1 MDNISVEELALQ
13 RKRYAHLTDEQW
25 RFMLQQVD
33 GRQRTRD
40 KLPTFAAI
48 ADWWYPVRLS
58 CEQCSSEVTA
68 KYKSQLIANQQFDTL
83 VDLTAGYGVDTF
95 FMSYSTQEAHYIERN
110 QDLCQI
116 AAHNFHLTHRNIQ
129 IHNTTAEDFI
139 ADFHPIT
146 TNNIIYIDPA
156 RRNKNG
162 NKVFL
167 LEDCEPNIISL
178 LPALLSK
185 SRAILIKL
193 SPMLDITAALRALN
207 MPCEVHIVAVQ
218 NEVKEVLIFL
228 PHSAHLASG
237 NGVAREVVEEEIRIH
252 AVNLIPQP
260 NHMDYCTQ
268 EFSFSIEDERRAE
281 CQLYSASQLSITE
294 EDMYIYEPNAAI
306 IKAGAFKLVAQR
318 FQFVKMATNTHLY
331 LSNQLVKDFPGRV
344 WKVVSINPKE
354 TKNIAANIMTRNY
367 PLSPDE
373 LRKKL
378 KIKDSNNT
386 TIIGARLA
394 NKPTLFLCNKL

>member
-83 VDLTAGYGVDTF
+83 FDLTAGYGVDTF

-116 AAHNFHLTHRNIQ
+116 AAHNFHLTHRTIQ
-129 IHNTTAEDFI
+129 IHNTTAEDFV
-139 ADFHPIT
+139 ADFHPVT
-146 TNNIIYIDPA
+146 TNNIIYLDPA

-167 LEDCEPNIISL
+167 LKDCEPNIISL
-178 LPALLSK
+178 LPTLLSK
-185 SRAILIKL
+185 ARAVLIKL

-228 PHSAHLASG
+228 QNSAYLASG
-237 NGVAREVVEEEIRIH
+237 NGVVTEVVEEEIRIH
-252 AVNLIPQP
+252 AVNLLPQP

-294 EDMYIYEPNAAI
+294 EDIYIYEPNAAI
-306 IKAGAFKLVAQR
+306 IKAGAFKLVTQR
-318 FQFVKMATNTHLY
+318 FQLVKMATNTHLY
-331 LSNQLVKDFPGRV
+331 LSHQLIKDFPGRV
-344 WKVVSINPKE
+344 WKVVSIQPKE

-378 KIKDSNNT
+378 KIKDSNT
-386 TIIGARLA
+386 STIIGARLA
-394 NKPTLFLCNKL
+394 DKPTLFLCNKL

>member
-95 FMSYSTQEAHYIERN
+95 FMSHSTQEAHYIERN

-129 IHNTTAEDFI
+129 IHNTTAEDFV
-139 ADFHPIT
+139 ADFHPVT
-146 TNNIIYIDPA
+146 TNNIIYLDPA

-178 LPALLSK
+178 LPTLLSK
-185 SRAILIKL
+185 ARTVLIKL
-193 SPMLDITAALRALN
+193 SPMLDITAAVRALN

-228 PHSAHLASG
+228 QNRAYLASG
-237 NGVAREVVEEEIRIH
+237 NGVVTEVVEEEIRTH
-252 AVNLIPQP
+252 AVNFLPQP

-294 EDMYIYEPNAAI
+294 EDIYIYEPNAAI

-318 FQFVKMATNTHLY
+318 FQLVKMAINTHLY
-331 LSNQLVKDFPGRV
+331 MSNQLMKDFPGRV
-344 WKVVSINPKE
+344 WKVVSINPRE

-378 KIKDSNNT
+378 KIKDSNT
-386 TIIGARLA
+386 STLIGARLA
-394 NKPTLFLCNKL
+394 DKPTLFLCDKL

>member
-95 FMSYSTQEAHYIERN
+95 FMSYSTREAHYIERN

-129 IHNTTAEDFI
+129 IHNTTSEDFI
-139 ADFHPIT
+139 ANFHPVT
-146 TNNIIYIDPA
+146 TNNIIYLDPA
-156 RRNKNG
+156 RRNKHG

-167 LEDCEPNIISL
+167 LEECEPNIISL
-178 LPALLSK
+178 LPTLLSK
-185 SRAILIKL
+185 ARAILIKL
-193 SPMLDITAALRALN
+193 SPMLDITAAVRALN

-218 NEVKEVLIFL
+218 NEVKEVLVFL
-228 PHSAHLASG
+228 QNSAYLASG
-237 NGVAREVVEEEIRIH
+237 NGVVTEVVEEEIRIH
-252 AVNLIPQP
+252 AVNLLPQP

-268 EFSFSIEDERRAE
+268 EFSFSIEDERQAE

-294 EDMYIYEPNAAI
+294 EDIYI
-306 IKAGAFKLVAQR
+306 
-318 FQFVKMATNTHLY
+318 
-331 LSNQLVKDFPGRV
+331 
-344 WKVVSINPKE
+344 
-354 TKNIAANIMTRNY
+354 
-367 PLSPDE
+367 
-373 LRKKL
+373 
-378 KIKDSNNT
+378 
-386 TIIGARLA
+386 
-394 NKPTLFLCNKL
+394 

>member
-129 IHNTTAEDFI
+129 IHNTTAEDFV
-139 ADFHPIT
+139 ADFNPVT
-146 TNNIIYIDPA
+146 TNNIIYLDPA
-156 RRNKNG
+156 RRNKHG

-178 LPALLSK
+178 LPTLLSK
-185 SRAILIKL
+185 ARAVLIKL

-228 PHSAHLASG
+228 QNSAYLASG
-237 NGVAREVVEEEIRIH
+237 NGVVTEVVEEEIRIH
-252 AVNLIPQP
+252 AVNLLPLP

-294 EDMYIYEPNAAI
+294 EDIYIYEPNAAI

-318 FQFVKMATNTHLY
+318 FQFVKMAINTHLY
-331 LSNQLVKDFPGRV
+331 MSNQLVEDFPGRV
-344 WKVVSINPKE
+344 WKVVSIQPKE

-378 KIKDSNNT
+378 KIKDSNT
-386 TIIGARLA
+386 STIIGARLA
-394 NKPTLFLCNKL
+394 DKPTLFLCNKL

>member
-1 MDNISVEELALQ
+1 MDNLSVEELALQ

-48 ADWWYPVRLS
+48 ADWWYPIRLS

-95 FMSYSTQEAHYIERN
+95 FMSYSTRDAHYIERN

-129 IHNTTAEDFI
+129 IHNTTSEDFI
-139 ADFHPIT
+139 ANFHPVT

-156 RRNKNG
+156 RRNKHG

-178 LPALLSK
+178 LPILLSK
-185 SRAILIKL
+185 ARAILIKL

-218 NEVKEVLIFL
+218 NEVKEVLLFL
-228 PHSAHLASG
+228 QNSAYLASG
-237 NGVAREVVEEEIRIH
+237 NGVVTEVVEEEIRIH
-252 AVNLIPQP
+252 AVNLLPQP

-268 EFSFSIEDERRAE
+268 EFSFSIEDERQVE

-331 LSNQLVKDFPGRV
+331 LSHQLIKDFPGRV
-344 WKVVSINPKE
+344 WKVVSINPRE

-367 PLSPDE
+367 PFSPDE

-378 KIKDSNNT
+378 KIKDSNT
-386 TIIGARLA
+386 STIIGARLA
-394 NKPTLFLCNKL
+394 DKPTLFLCNKL

>member
-95 FMSYSTQEAHYIERN
+95 FMSYSTREAHYIERN

-129 IHNTTAEDFI
+129 IHNTTAEDFV
-139 ADFHPIT
+139 ADFHPVT
-146 TNNIIYIDPA
+146 TNNIIYLDPA

-178 LPALLSK
+178 LPTLLSK
-185 SRAILIKL
+185 ARTVLIKL
-193 SPMLDITAALRALN
+193 SPMLDITAAVRALN

-228 PHSAHLASG
+228 QNSAYLASG
-237 NGVAREVVEEEIRIH
+237 NGVVTEVVEEEIRIH
-252 AVNLIPQP
+252 AVNLLPQP

-281 CQLYSASQLSITE
+281 CQLYSALQLSITE
-294 EDMYIYEPNAAI
+294 ENIYIYEPNAAI

-331 LSNQLVKDFPGRV
+331 LSHQLVEDFPGRV
-344 WKVVSINPKE
+344 WKVVSINPRE

-378 KIKDSNNT
+378 KIKDSNT
-386 TIIGARLA
+386 STIIGARLA
-394 NKPTLFLCNKL
+394 DKPTLFLCDKL

>member
-48 ADWWYPVRLS
+48 DDWWYPVRLS

-83 VDLTAGYGVDTF
+83 FDLTAGYGVDTF

-129 IHNTTAEDFI
+129 IHNTTAEYFV

-156 RRNKNG
+156 RRNKHG

-178 LPALLSK
+178 LPAMLSK
-185 SRAILIKL
+185 AHAVLIKL

-228 PHSAHLASG
+228 QNSAYLASG
-237 NGVAREVVEEEIRIH
+237 NGVVTEGVEEDIRIH
-252 AVNLIPQP
+252 AVNILPQS
-260 NHMDYCTQ
+260 NHVDYCTQ

-281 CQLYSASQLSITE
+281 CQLYSASQLSSAE
-294 EDMYIYEPNAAI
+294 EDIYIYEPNAAI

-318 FQFVKMATNTHLY
+318 FQLVKMAINTHLY
-331 LSNQLVKDFPGRV
+331 LSNQLVENFPGRV
-344 WKVVSINPKE
+344 WKVVSINPRE

-378 KIKDSNNT
+378 KIKDSNT
-386 TIIGARLA
+386 STIIGARLA
-394 NKPTLFLCNKL
+394 DKPTLFLCNKL